1 MNEVTTQ
8 DDRPDDTIS
17 EAPADPV
24 KRSGR
29 GKLIAGLLLIVFVGA
44 LAFTGYRYLTKA
56 EPQELPN
63 PNDEL
68 VAALSASLDATR
80 RSVDALDARVGEL
93 AGRAS
98 SSDRQVRQ
106 IEDLLAAELTELESL
121 PGRIASLEESM
132 SALSGISRGLRDA
145 WLLAE
150 AEYYMQIGNAQL
162 QLGGNAKLAMLAL
175 QLADEKIRQLADPAL
190 TAVRRAL
197 ADEIRALDAIETP
210 DIEGIALT
218 LSSLATA
225 VDELPLD
232 NELEAT
238 EETDAEVNDDLS
250 GMDRVIASLKKTA
263 SDVVSVRRSDEIVQ
277 PLIAPEAQYF
287 LRANLALQFQAARI
301 ALLRGEQT
309 LFDQSLDDASRWIS
323 HYYDTDD
330 AAVRSAL
337 EAVNEARQSVLPAS
351 LPDISG
357 SLRLLREYRIRA
369 NRAEPAASIDAG
381 DSQ

>member
-1 MNEVTTQ
+1 MKEVTTQ
-8 DDRPDDTIS
+8 DDRPNDPTG
-17 EAPADPV
+17 ETPAGAV

-29 GKLIAGLLLIVFVGA
+29 GKLVAWLVLIVFAAA
-44 LAFTGYRYLTKA
+44 LASAGYRYLIKA
-56 EPQELPN
+56 EPDELPN

-68 VAALSASLDATR
+68 IAALSASLEATR

-98 SSDRQVRQ
+98 SSDSRFQQ
-106 IEDLLAAELTELESL
+106 IENQLAAELAELDSL
-121 PGRIASLEESM
+121 PGRVASIEGSM
-132 SALSGISRGLRDA
+132 SSLRGISSGLRDA

-162 QLGGNAKLAMLAL
+162 QLADNAELAMLAM
-175 QLADEKIRQLADPAL
+175 QLADEKIQQLADPAL

-197 ADEIRALDAIETP
+197 ADEVRALDAIETP

-218 LSSLATA
+218 LSSLATT

-232 NELEAT
+232 NELDAT
-238 EETDAEVNDDLS
+238 EAANDEVDDDLS

-301 ALLRGEQT
+301 ALLRGEQA

-330 AAVRSAL
+330 TTVRSAL
-337 EAVNEARQSVLPAS
+337 EAINDARQRVLPAS

-357 SLRLLREYRIRA
+357 SLRLLREYRVRA
-369 NRAEPAASIDAG
+369 NRVQPAASVDTG